1 MTIAPRLGG
10 PVSLT
15 VGGRPPVFGTVEEI
29 LPGRSITWTWR
40 TAESEPTQV
49 VLNIEADGEG
59 SLLKVSEEL
68 IPYEIVIIPPVLN

>member
-10 PVSLT
+10 PVSLI
-15 VGGRPPVFGTVEEI
+15 VEGSPPVFGTVEEI

-40 TAESEPTQV
+40 TAEGEPTQV
-49 VLNIEADGEG
+49 VFNIEADGEG
-59 SLLKVSEEL
+59 SLLRVSEEL